1 VGHGPIR
8 GQIQTTPQDETV
20 ATEENKG
27 VGGKDLTEEESR
39 MEEQRTEETQEETTE
54 TKEEETTETDEEKPE
69 EKLEEK
75 AETEEEVLE
84 EVPAKE
90 EEARIIPEEKEEVKP
105 PLREEK
111 PAEEE
116 IVEERIYTIPL
127 GKAWIMPPRKRT
139 PRAMR
144 MIRAFIKKH
153 MKLEA
158 RKESEEE
165 EEEPLKLVI
174 ANEVNEKVWERGV
187 EKPPRKIR
195 VRAAK
200 DKDGNVTVYLAEG
213 D

>member
-1 VGHGPIR
+1 M
-8 GQIQTTPQDETV
+8 
-20 ATEENKG
+20 ANEENKG
-27 VGGKDLTEEESR
+27 LGGSGLTEQESKK
-39 MEEQRTEETQEETTE
+39 EEQEAEETQEEVTE
-54 TKEEETTETDEEKPE
+54 TAE
-69 EKLEEK
+69 EKLEEETGK
-75 AETEEEVLE
+75 EEETLEEAELKEEEVQA
-84 EVPAKE
+84 PA
-90 EEARIIPEEKEEVKP
+90 EEKEEAKP

-111 PAEEE
+111 PEEEE

-144 MIRAFIKKH
+144 MIRAFITKH

-158 RKESEEE
+158 KKEGEEE
-165 EEEPLKLVI
+165 EEEPPKLVI
-174 ANEVNEKVWERGV
+174 TNEVNEKLWERGV

-200 DKDGNVTVYLAEG
+200 DKEGNITVYLAEG